1 MGEKIA
7 FLFLTR
13 GEHHNIKLWER
24 FFESANE
31 DLYKI
36 AIHAKDPSTLK
47 SSLWTDNK
55 SLILRPIPTAWGTI
69 SLVNATIYLLQ
80 MVMVDPKITKFILLS
95 EFCIPTTNFQNVYEL
110 LMKEKGKSR
119 INWSFG
125 NNLDRYNIIKNYL
138 AFPASSWAKQSQ
150 WMCLDR
156 NHVNS
161 LFIPAYNGKFV
172 QYLNAFRYCPAPDE
186 HLFINYFL
194 HVVRINQNE
203 FINHP
208 ITFVDWSTNT
218 KHPKLF
224 TSLNKDI
231 INHSRKNKIL
241 FARKFS
247 PLQLTIPDQDYLLE
261 VNNEPKEPKEPK
273 EIKKLKELNEP
284 ENTKKLEETLT
295 TEAQAILNY
304 FTDGLL
310 NKVKSLSPHIIS
322 LLHNSIFEVN
332 NNKPLNSL
340 ETETN
345 IESMTNEIKEELK
358 TESNTKD
365 SNTESIVEETN
376 GESMLNELADDESIE
391 EETNEESILEESKTD
406 DAEKLKKKLRN
417 KQKKKNKKLKKQN
430 NNN

>member
-13 GEHHNIKLWER
+13 GEVHNIKLWER
-24 FFESANE
+24 FFESANK

-47 SSLWTDNK
+47 SSLWTDNR

-95 EFCIPTTNFQNVYEL
+95 EFCIPTINFQNVYEL

-138 AFPASSWAKQSQ
+138 SFPANSWAKQSQ

-156 NHVNS
+156 NHVNA

-172 QYLNAFRYCPAPDE
+172 QYLNAFKYCPAPDE

-194 HVVRINQNE
+194 HVIRINQNE

-224 TSLNKDI
+224 TFLNRDV

-247 PLQLTIPDQDYLLE
+247 PLELTKSDLDYLLE
-261 VNNEPKEPKEPK
+261 DNNEPKK
-273 EIKKLKELNEP
+273 
-284 ENTKKLEETLT
+284 TETLT
-295 TEAQAILNY
+295 KPTETLITDEALTNEAQAILNY
-304 FTDGLL
+304 FTNEPL
-310 NKVKSLSPHIIS
+310 NKVKSLSPHIITVIY
-322 LLHNSIFEVN
+322 NSIFDVN
-332 NNKPLNSL
+332 HTKPLKAVTE
-340 ETETN
+340 ETHELLVTEETN
-345 IESMTNEIKEELK
+345 KESMTNEIKEELTDELN
-358 TESNTKD
+358 TEETNV
-365 SNTESIVEETN
+365 ESIVEETN
-376 GESMLNELADDESIE
+376 NPNTE
-391 EETNEESILEESKTD
+391 ILTD
-406 DAEKLKKKLRN
+406 DAEKLKKKLKN
-417 KQKKKNKKLKKQN
+417 KQKKMNKKLKKQN
-430 NNN
+430 NNNN